1 MAGGKDAGT
10 GWSDGAGEFFK
21 APQIDQLPVIL
32 RVDARAPKEIDHR
45 GSELLVGLT
54 RDSVALGR
62 GKPIAKSRLQ
72 IAQGNAAPPQI
83 DMGRECTSDTREL
96 HRNPTREARDDGG
109 EQAQAHPL
117 QLVTER
123 FPG

>member
-10 GWSDGAGEFFK
+10 GRSNGAGEFFK

-45 GSELLVGLT
+45 GGELLVGLA
-54 RDSVALGR
+54 RDSGALGR

-72 IAQGNAAPPQI
+72 IAQGNATSLQI
-83 DMGRECTSDTREL
+83 EMGRERTSDAREL
-96 HRNPTREARDDGG
+96 YRNRTREARDDGG
-109 EQAQAHPL
+109 EQAQAQPL
-117 QLVTER
+117 QLVAER

>member
-10 GWSDGAGEFFK
+10 GRSDGAGEFFK

-45 GSELLVGLT
+45 CGELLVGVA
-54 RDSVALGR
+54 RDSGALRR
-62 GKPIAKSRLQ
+62 GKPIAEGRLQ
-72 IAQGNAAPPQI
+72 IAQGDASPLQI
-83 DMGRECTSDTREL
+83 EMSRQRTGDVREL
-96 HRNPTREARDDGG
+96 HGDPTREPRNDGG
-109 EQAQAHPL
+109 EQAHAQPL
-117 QLVTER
+117 QLVAER